1 MPYAEP
7 VEKSKLERF
16 IIAGLLALMVWAPLP
31 LGSNR
36 DWSASLLVL
45 WVGVFAF
52 LWAIQLIRNS
62 QSSSNSNKKAKL
74 PGLVMLFM
82 LVITQVWVGFQWLFD
97 LSARPG
103 ETFQYLMLGIS
114 YTLLFLMVISLFNT
128 RKRLTLLIG
137 VLIASGAFQAFWGAS
152 MVLSQVEWLFGI
164 PKEHYL
170 GKATGTFV
178 NRNHL
183 AGYLEMTIGLGI
195 GLMLALRDGQAFR
208 WHNIIELLLGP
219 KTKLRLAL
227 VIMVIG
233 LVMTQSRMGNAG
245 FFSSLI
251 IVGSVFI
258 LITKEHRLRNSLL
271 LVSFIIIDMIVIS
284 QYFGL
289 ERLKDR
295 LVNTEVSVSQEAD
308 GKLIFDINDLRG
320 LAFTNSIPLALEK
333 PWIGHGAGSYEV
345 VFMGHAGPN
354 FGGHFDKAHND
365 YLQFWIEYG
374 LIGSLPL
381 LIFTLIALYQAFRAL
396 KNKQSAYRSGIGF
409 GAAMAMIAI
418 MIHSFSDFNLQI
430 PANAMTYVVV
440 AAIAVLA
447 NTHKKKR
454 KRTRI

>member
-1 MPYAEP
+1 MQYIESGH
-7 VEKSKLERF
+7 KSRLERI
-16 IIAGLLALMVWAPLP
+16 IIAGLLALIIWAPLP

-36 DWSASLLVL
+36 DWSASLLIL
-45 WVGVFAF
+45 LVGVLAF
-52 LWAIQLIRNS
+52 LWGIQLLRNP
-62 QSSSNSNKKAKL
+62 QSNKKLTL
-74 PGLVMLFM
+74 PGLVMLGLLSF
-82 LVITQVWVGFQWLFD
+82 TQIWVAVQWLFG
-97 LSARPG
+97 LSANPG
-103 ETFQYLMLGIS
+103 ASFQYLMLGTS
-114 YTLLFLMVISLFNT
+114 YTLVFLMVISLFAT
-128 RKRLTLLIG
+128 RKRLTLLLG
-137 VLIASGAFQAFWGAS
+137 VFVASGAFQAFWGAS
-152 MVLSQVEWLFGI
+152 MVLSGVEWLFGV

-195 GLMLALRDGQAFR
+195 GLMLALRDGQPFR
-208 WHNIIELLLGP
+208 WRNIIELLLGP

-245 FFSSLI
+245 FFASLI

-258 LITKEHRLRNSLL
+258 LLTKENRLRNSLL

-308 GKLIFDINDLRG
+308 GRLVFDINDLRG
-320 LAFTNSIPLALEK
+320 LAFTNSIPLAQEK
-333 PWIGHGAGSYEV
+333 SFIGHGAGSYEV

-354 FGGHFDKAHND
+354 FGGHFDHAHND
-365 YLQFWIEYG
+365 YIQFWVEFG
-374 LIGSLPL
+374 LIGALPL
-381 LIFTLIALYQAFRAL
+381 LLFALIALYQAFRAL

-409 GAAMAMIAI
+409 GAAMAIIAI

-430 PANAMTYVVV
+430 PANAMTFVII

-447 NTHKKKR
+447 NTHKSKR
-454 KRTRI
+454 RRA